1 MSASNCTKSKVVKR
15 KFEDQDD
22 SDTGLTPDADTAY
35 ASTAARAAA
44 GAAGAATPATPPDGG
59 AEPHPAGKSLL
70 RPPALLP
77 GAGAA
82 RGGREGVLKRL
93 LTRPQA
99 DAD

>member
-1 MSASNCTKSKVVKR
+1 MSASGCTKSKVVKR

-22 SDTGLTPDADTAY
+22 TGLAPDADAAY
-35 ASTAARAAA
+35 ASTAAAA
-44 GAAGAATPATPPDGG
+44 GVADTATPQDGG

-70 RPPALLP
+70 QPPALLP

-93 LTRPQA
+93 LARPQA
-99 DAD
+99 NAD

>member
-1 MSASNCTKSKVVKR
+1 MSASGCTKSKVVKR

-22 SDTGLTPDADTAY
+22 TGLAPDTDAAY
-35 ASTAARAAA
+35 ASTTAAA
-44 GAAGAATPATPPDGG
+44 GVADTATPATPQDGG

-70 RPPALLP
+70 LPPALLP

-93 LTRPQA
+93 LARPQA
-99 DAD
+99 NAD